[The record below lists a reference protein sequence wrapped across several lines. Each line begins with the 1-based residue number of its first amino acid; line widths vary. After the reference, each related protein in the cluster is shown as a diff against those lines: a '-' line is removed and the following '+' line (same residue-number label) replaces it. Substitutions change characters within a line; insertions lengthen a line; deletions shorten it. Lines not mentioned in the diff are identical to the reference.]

1 MKNFTLVINEGIA
14 TITFDLPKSSVNI
27 LSQVVLE
34 ELDVL
39 LDELKQN
46 TDIKIAHFVSAKPN
60 IFIAGADISEIRSLD
75 DEQVSYELVRKGQI
89 ILEKIEHLPFPTIA
103 VINGACLGGGFE
115 LALRCTYRIATE
127 NKATKIGLPEVNL
140 GVLPGFGGTQKLKCL
155 IGPAK
160 AIELI
165 LGAKMINGAKALKLG
180 MVDACVP
187 QGYLDFKVESFTQQ
201 VLDPRRRATIL
212 KKRHKLG
219 FLERFLPSIIYKV
232 AYKTVM
238 QKTKGKYP
246 APLAIIALFKKTQG
260 MSIGPALEVEARAFS
275 KLCITPESKNLISV
289 YYAIEAVKN
298 EKPLV
303 EKSELHP
310 IKFTSVIGGG
320 TMGGG
325 IVWLFAKMG
334 LLVRLKVRGF
344 EQAAKTMQSVAQS
357 FNILKKRRRLNAR
370 EVDAKMTRISYGIDY
385 DSLRHSDLALEA
397 IIEDIDAKK
406 EAYDEL
412 EAVMNEKAI
421 IASNTSSLSIT
432 MLSNH
437 LKHPERFIG
446 MHFFNPVPLMP
457 LVEVI
462 PSDKTSEHVI
472 STVVAMAKK
481 AGKTPIV
488 VKDGAGFLV
497 NRILLPYINECA
509 KILDEGGDIK
519 SIDKIIENFGMPMGP
534 FTLADTVGLDVG
546 FKVAKILE
554 ESYGKRMAVS
564 PLLNSAYNDLHLLG
578 KKGKRGFYIHD
589 GKTKEVN
596 ADVTKLKS
604 GNTRFEPQEV
614 IDRAMLIMVNE
625 AARCLD
631 EGVVKNAQHLDVAMI
646 FGTGFPPFLGG
657 LLKYADSY
665 GIDNVLH
672 TLERLQDKYG
682 ERFEPSPLIV
692 KLYKE
697 KSLFYKGLK

>member
-1 MKNFTLVINEGIA
+1 MKNFALLINEGIA
-14 TITFDLPKSSVNI
+14 TITFDLPQSSVNI

-34 ELDVL
+34 ELDGI
-39 LDELKQN
+39 LDDLNEN
-46 TDIKIAHFVSAKPN
+46 REIKVAHFVSAKPN

-75 DEQVSYELVRKGQI
+75 DEQVSYELVRKGQM

-103 VINGACLGGGFE
+103 VIDGACLGGGFE
-115 LALRCTYRIATE
+115 LALRCSYRIATQ
-127 NKATKIGLPEVNL
+127 NRATKIGLPEVNL

-187 QGYLDFKVESFTQQ
+187 QGYLDFKVESFTQEI
-201 VLDPRRRATIL
+201 LDSKGRASIL

-219 FLERFLPSIIYKV
+219 LMERFLPSLIYKF
-232 AYKTVM
+232 ATKTVM

-246 APLAIIALFKKTQG
+246 APLAVITLFQKTQG
-260 MSIGPALEVEARAFS
+260 MSIGRGLEVEARAFS
-275 KLCITPESKNLISV
+275 KLCITSESKNLISV

-303 EKSELHP
+303 EASKLHP

-325 IVWLFAKMG
+325 IVWLFAKMD

-344 EQAAKTMQSVAQS
+344 EQAAKTLQSVAQS

-370 EVDAKMTRISYGIDY
+370 EIDRKMTRISYGIDY
-385 DSLRHSDLALEA
+385 ESLRHSDLALEA
-397 IIEDIDAKK
+397 IIEDVDAKK
-406 EAYDEL
+406 AAYDEL
-412 EAVMNEKAI
+412 EAVMDEKAI
-421 IASNTSSLSIT
+421 IASNTSSLSIN
-432 MLSNH
+432 MLSDH

-446 MHFFNPVPLMP
+446 MHFFNPVPMMP

-462 PSDKTSEHVI
+462 PSDKTSDHVI

-509 KILDEGGDIK
+509 RILDEGGDIK

-546 FKVAKILE
+546 YKVAKILE
-554 ESYGKRMAVS
+554 ESYGERMAVS

-589 GKTKEVN
+589 GKSKEVN
-596 ADVTKLKS
+596 ADVSKLKN
-604 GNTRFEPQEV
+604 GNKRFEAQEI
-614 IDRAMLIMVNE
+614 IDRAILIMVNE
-625 AARCLD
+625 AALCLD
-631 EGVVKNAQHLDVAMI
+631 EGVVENAQHLDVAMI

-665 GIDNVLH
+665 GLDNVLD
-672 TLERLQDKYG
+672 TLERLEDKYG
-682 ERFEPSPLIV
+682 ERFAPAPLIV
-692 KLYKE
+692 KLSKD
-697 KSLFYKGLK
+697 KSHFYKGLK